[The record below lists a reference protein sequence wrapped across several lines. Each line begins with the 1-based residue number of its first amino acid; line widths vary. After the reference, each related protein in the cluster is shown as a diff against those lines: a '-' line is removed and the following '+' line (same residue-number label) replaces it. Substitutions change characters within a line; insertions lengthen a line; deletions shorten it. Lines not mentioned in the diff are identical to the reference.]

1 MSSKYFSNLVV
12 KDIDKQTKD
21 SVKITF
27 DIPADLKND
36 FKYVA
41 GQYLTIKKDINGEDL
56 RRSYSICTAPEED
69 TISIAVKKVE
79 DGRFSTFAVDR
90 LKVGDSL
97 EVMHP
102 TGNFVYN
109 PPLDTRGQV
118 VFFAAGSGITPVMS
132 HIKHLLKTYPD
143 IQIVLFYGNKNFESI
158 IFREELEG
166 IKNKYLTRF
175 ALYHVFTKEKIG
187 IPIQFGRIDGEK
199 CQKFSGKFFDPE
211 DADAYLLCG
220 PAEMIFGVKDAL
232 ISLGVDASKI
242 HFELFNTDGIVTKSK
257 EEQSTLDSMND
268 GKTSTVSIKMD
279 GDIFEFSVGYN
290 DVSLLD
296 GALKNGA
303 DLPYACK
310 GGVCSTCKAKL
321 TEGNVSMDLNYA
333 LEPDE
338 LEAGYILLCQ
348 SHPRSEKIS
357 VDFDQ
362 K

>member
-220 PAEMIFGVKDAL
+220 PAEMIFGVRDAL
-232 ISLGVDASKI
+232 TELGVDSSKI
-242 HFELFNTDGIVTKSK
+242 HFELFNTDGILAKNMENKSVSDP
-257 EEQSTLDSMND
+257 END
-268 GKTSTVSIKMD
+268 GLSSTVSIKMD

-348 SHPRSEKIS
+348 SHLRSEKIR